1 MSFGRNPKGFE
12 YFKTYL
18 AVSLWTQVLTR
29 IKPNTLENTAV
40 VRPVAG
46 GASLQ
51 GTARFRNVQ
60 SMKLINSEERES

>member
-1 MSFGRNPKGFE
+1 M
-12 YFKTYL
+12 
-18 AVSLWTQVLTR
+18 SLWTQILTR

-46 GASLQ
+46 GVSLQ

-60 SMKLINSEERES
+60 SMKLINPEERES